1 MERIIERLISLLK
14 ISSPAGKEQEVA
26 RVIRG
31 WVEGWGYSVI
41 EDNIGNMFINSDKT
55 PKLFLNAHMDT
66 VTPCDNVNP
75 IIEGDI
81 IKSDGRTILGADDK
95 VGIAVILE
103 LLENYK
109 DNPLPIEVILTVQ
122 EEIGLVGAKAIKRD
136 MIKAPYGF
144 TLDAGGPVGNVVIGA
159 PSQYTWTYK
168 IYGVAAHAGAY
179 PERGVNAI
187 LLASK
192 LITHLPIG
200 RINDITTGNVGVISG
215 GRATNIIPDE
225 VELRGE
231 YRSRDEGYLYAL
243 LNNLEKASSIVEE
256 GGGKTKLEYRKE
268 YTRFDLKDSEFLKR
282 VVDIM
287 KNNGFNP
294 NTIYMGGGSD
304 ANIFNEHGISTL
316 LLGISGSEAHST
328 REYAKISEIKEG
340 YRLIETVVKALIE

>member
-26 RVIRG
+26 RVIREL
-31 WVEGWGYSVI
+31 VKGWGYSVV
-41 EDNIGNMFINSDKT
+41 EDDIGNMFITSDKT

-109 DNPLPIEVILTVQ
+109 DNPLPIQVIFTVQ

-159 PSQYTWTYK
+159 PSQFTWT
-168 IYGVAAHAGAY
+168 
-179 PERGVNAI
+179 
-187 LLASK
+187 
-192 LITHLPIG
+192 
-200 RINDITTGNVGVISG
+200 
-215 GRATNIIPDE
+215 
-225 VELRGE
+225 
-231 YRSRDEGYLYAL
+231 
-243 LNNLEKASSIVEE
+243 
-256 GGGKTKLEYRKE
+256 
-268 YTRFDLKDSEFLKR
+268 
-282 VVDIM
+282 
-287 KNNGFNP
+287 
-294 NTIYMGGGSD
+294 
-304 ANIFNEHGISTL
+304 
-316 LLGISGSEAHST
+316 
-328 REYAKISEIKEG
+328 
-340 YRLIETVVKALIE
+340 